1 QENYTEMPDFVR
13 LARRVGATGVLF
25 QRLHDQQVREEGEC
39 PAVDVADPRHSDHEA
54 LQLILED
61 PVLNA
66 QDVELADLEL
76 ALRHRDVSGAAC
88 SGATPDQVRQG

>member
-1 QENYTEMPDFVR
+1 MIASYPLTHI
-13 LARRVGATGVLF
+13 LKGLF
-25 QRLHDQQVREEGEC
+25 APLVREEGEG

-61 PVLNA
+61 PVLDA
-66 QDVELADLEL
+66 QDVELVDLEF
-76 ALRHRDVSGAAC
+76 APRHRDVSGAAF